1 MYYPFIQDWINV
13 LGKDQIKVIR
23 YEDYVSNP
31 SEVINDVCSFLQLR
45 EYAKMFFVLVLY
57 NLQWSYLLLVTE

>member
-13 LGKDQIKVIR
+13 FGKDQVKVIR
-23 YEDYVSNP
+23 YEDYVGNP

-45 EYAKMFFVLVLY
+45 EYGKKVFCLRFVQFTVDCH
-57 NLQWSYLLLVTE
+57 